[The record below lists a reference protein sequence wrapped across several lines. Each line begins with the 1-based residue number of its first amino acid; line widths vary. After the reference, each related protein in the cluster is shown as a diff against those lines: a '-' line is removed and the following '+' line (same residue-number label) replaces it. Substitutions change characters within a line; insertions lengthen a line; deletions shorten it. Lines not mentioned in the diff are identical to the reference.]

1 MAEHGDHIS
10 CSDVVALVT
19 DYFERALP
27 ADEVSLFEQH
37 LNFCDGCV
45 SYVEQMRLTA
55 QTVGRLEEEH
65 VPDEAKERLLQ
76 AFRDWGRAG

>member
-1 MAEHGDHIS
+1 MADHGDHIS

-27 ADEVSLFEQH
+27 ADQISLFEQH
-37 LNFCDGCV
+37 LIFCDGCV

-55 QTVGRLEEEH
+55 ETVGRLEEEH
-65 VPDEAKERLLQ
+65 VPAEARDKLLQ
-76 AFRDWGRAG
+76 AFRDWGRG

>member
-1 MAEHGDHIS
+1 MAEHGDHIT
-10 CSDVVALVT
+10 CRDVVALVT

-27 ADEVSLFEQH
+27 ADQVSLFEQH
-37 LNFCDGCV
+37 LIFCDGCV

-65 VPDEAKERLLQ
+65 VPAEARDRLLQ
-76 AFRDWGRAG
+76 AFRDWGRG